1 MLVLYT
7 FVEKHGIPLYDAV
20 RAKVGKTRPI
30 YFVSGDVDAEQR
42 ERVRALLEA
51 SEHVVLTFDDTTV
64 RCVPTEN
71 VLLANGLW
79 RRAMDITSED
89 DINEK
94 WIHKNSGVVR
104 RVEV

>member
-1 MLVLYT
+1 MSALLLVLSLFRLAQT
-7 FVEKHGIPLYDAV
+7 PVADPPRKLPLPEKL
-20 RAKVGKTRPI
+20 
-30 YFVSGDVDAEQR
+30 
-42 ERVRALLEA
+42 
-51 SEHVVLTFDDTTV
+51 VVLTFDDTTV